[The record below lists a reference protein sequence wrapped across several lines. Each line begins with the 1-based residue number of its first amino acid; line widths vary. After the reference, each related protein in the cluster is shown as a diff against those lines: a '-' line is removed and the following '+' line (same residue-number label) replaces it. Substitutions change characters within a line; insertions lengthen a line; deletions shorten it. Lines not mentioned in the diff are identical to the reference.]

1 MKRTTMYGALMAATM
16 ILTGCGTPMDRV
28 QELTTTMAANA
39 RVGLER
45 TKIQAAEFQAAYD
58 AMEPME
64 TECGTASSLFIP
76 YEPRIEGLTR
86 RIRTRLADPINDAR
100 RECRRLRS
108 RIRGAVGSAEN
119 RAETNPELI
128 DTLVTGVVLRS
139 SELNEEALGMLVDSS
154 KSDEDAWRDLIT
166 ALGQPNL
173 AEGFTEA
180 QYDAERA
187 EYQGYFDEAV
197 SALEAQL
204 EVLAAEHVKWD
215 ALLAE
220 VEAGRW
226 SPPDN
231 Q

>member
-28 QELTTTMAANA
+28 QELTATMAANSNA
-39 RVGLER
+39 ALER
-45 TKIQAAEFQAAYD
+45 TKVQAAEFRATYD
-58 AMEPME
+58 AMEV
-64 TECGTASSLFIP
+64 ECGGSSSLFIP
-76 YEPRIEGLTR
+76 YEPRIEGMTR

-100 RECRRLRS
+100 GECWVAES
-108 RIRGAVGSAEN
+108 RVGGAVRGAER

-128 DTLVTGVVLRS
+128 DTLVTGVLLRS

-173 AEGFTEA
+173 AEGLTEA
-180 QYDAERA
+180 QHDAELA
-187 EYQGYFDEAV
+187 EYQAKFDEAV
-197 SALEAQL
+197 SALRQHL
-204 EVLAAEHVKWD
+204 KVLAAERVKWH

-226 SPPDN
+226 SPPN
-231 Q
+231 SQ

>member
-1 MKRTTMYGALMAATM
+1 MKRTTMYAALMAATM
-16 ILTGCGTPMDRV
+16 ILTGCGTPMERV
-28 QELTTTMAANA
+28 QELTATMAANSNA
-39 RVGLER
+39 ALER
-45 TKIQAAEFQAAYD
+45 TKVQAAEFRAAYD
-58 AMEPME
+58 VTEG
-64 TECGTASSLFIP
+64 ECGTSSALFIP
-76 YEPRIEGLTR
+76 YEPRIEGMTR
-86 RIRTRLADPINDAR
+86 RIRRRLADPINDAKG
-100 RECRRLRS
+100 ECIRLRS
-108 RIRGAVGSAEN
+108 RVGGAVLGAEN
-119 RAETNPELI
+119 RAGTNPELI

-173 AEGFTEA
+173 AEGLTEA
-180 QYDAERA
+180 QHDAERA
-187 EYQGYFDEAV
+187 EYQAYFDETV

-204 EVLAAEHVKWD
+204 EILAAEHVKWN

-226 SPPDN
+226 SPPDS